1 MGRAPETGA
10 GRLASGTGA
19 RPTGSA
25 RTVAGTD
32 AELSAGAGAELVAGA
47 GAELSAG
54 TGAELVAVAG
64 AELASGTGS
73 RGKGERSRNTEKK
86 PQKTGLSFAQRRELE
101 GIVAQIESIEAEAEA
116 LTRKLADPAT
126 YAEGHGAVA
135 EVTRQLDAARARAQT
150 LTTRWEQL
158 EALKDA

>member
-1 MGRAPETGA
+1 MEFGGTAIVITHDRWFLDRVATALLVFEADGRVTRHEGNYS
-10 GRLASGTGA
+10 LYL
-19 RPTGSA
+19 
-25 RTVAGTD
+25 
-32 AELSAGAGAELVAGA
+32 ELSAQAKAQAAEDN
-47 GAELSAG
+47 
-54 TGAELVAVAG
+54 
-64 AELASGTGS
+64 LASGTGS

-135 EVTRQLDAARARAQT
+135 ELTRQLDAARARAQT